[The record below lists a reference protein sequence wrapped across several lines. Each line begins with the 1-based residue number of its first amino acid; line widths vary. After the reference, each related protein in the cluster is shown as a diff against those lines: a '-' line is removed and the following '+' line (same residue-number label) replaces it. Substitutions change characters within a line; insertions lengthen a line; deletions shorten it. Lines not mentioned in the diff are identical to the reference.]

1 MPYIGKSPQHGNYS
15 KIDDISS
22 GFDGSDATHAIASN
36 SIAITPV
43 RPEALIISMNG
54 VIQEPVTDYT
64 VSGTNITF
72 TTAPASGDSFFGVAM
87 GEQLQI
93 GTPSDATVT
102 SAKLSGNLVT
112 PGTLDVNGQELIL
125 DADADTS
132 ISADTDDQID
142 IRVSGSDQI
151 KIAAG
156 EVAFN
161 DASGDIDFRVESNG
175 NANMLFVDGGNDRV
189 GIGTNSPDSGVLL
202 HTASSTDGIINLF
215 ESTGGESMLKL
226 KGTKT
231 SDATVGTYRVQNGAN
246 TLLQILT
253 NRHGADNSSRI
264 VLYTADAGSARETFR
279 LSSREDHYAMYLQH
293 ARSSGGYVLNLSLE
307 NSAPDGSTNFFLR
320 AADNSATRATI
331 ASDGDVLNHDGTF
344 GQISD
349 ERIKEG
355 IRDANS
361 QWDDIKAIKVRNFKK
376 KDDIRQYGDAAWEQ
390 IGVVSQELEAVSPK
404 LVKNIN
410 PEAGDII
417 SDSSFGTLYEDGDDI
432 PDDKKVGDIKE
443 IKDQVKAVKYSI
455 LYMKAIKALQ
465 EAMARIET
473 LESEVT
479 ALKGG

>member
-15 KIDDISS
+15 KLDDISS
-22 GFDGSDATHAIASN
+22 GFDGSDATHALASN

-43 RPEALIISMNG
+43 RPEALLISMNG

-72 TTAPASGDSFFGVAM
+72 TTAPVSTDSFFGVAL
-87 GEQLQI
+87 GEQLAI

-132 ISADTDDQID
+132 ITADTDDQID

-161 DASGDIDFRVESNG
+161 DASADIDFRVESNG

-202 HTASSTDGIINLF
+202 HAASSTDEIINLF
-215 ESTGGESMLKL
+215 ESTGGSVQLRL

-231 SDATVGTYRVQNGAN
+231 SDATVGTYRVMNGAN
-246 TLLQILT
+246 TLFQLIT
-253 NRHGADNSSRI
+253 SRHGADNSSEI
-264 VLYTADAGSARETFR
+264 KMYTADAGNARETLR
-279 LSSREDHYAMYLQH
+279 LSSREDYYATQVLH
-293 ARSSGGYVLNLSLE
+293 ERSSAVHGLNIGYPNA
-307 NSAPDGSTNFFLR
+307 APDGTGNLFLR
-320 AADNSATRATI
+320 CGDSSAARLTV
-331 ASDGDVLNHDGTF
+331 ASDGDVLNHDNAYGSL
-344 GQISD
+344 SD

-355 IRDANS
+355 IRDSNS
-361 QWDDIKAIKVRNFKK
+361 QWNDIKAVKVRNFKK
-376 KDDIRQYGDAAWEQ
+376 KDDVRQYGDAAWEQ
-390 IGVVSQELEAVSPK
+390 IGVVAQELEVVSPK
-404 LVKNIN
+404 LVQLSD
-410 PEAGDII
+410 PSAADII

-432 PDDKKVGDIKE
+432 PDDKKIGDVKE
-443 IKDQVKAVKYSI
+443 ITDQVKQVKYSV